1 MATSVSDFPD
11 LNRTTTTA
19 TIANGASLSGAVN
32 LEGSRLLGIAMP
44 AAWTAAN
51 LTIKTSVDGTTY
63 QDAYD
68 ADGAEITIVVGGASR
83 NIHFSDQLHGVRW
96 LKLRSGTTSSAVN
109 QGADRTLTLFVE
121 QARR

>member
-11 LNRTTTTA
+11 LRRTTTTA
-19 TIANGASLSGAVN
+19 TITNGTSLSAAVN

-51 LTIKTSVDGTTY
+51 LTFQTSVDGTTF

-68 ADGAEITIVVGGASR
+68 ADGTEITVVVGGASR
-83 NIHFSDQLHGVRW
+83 NVHFSDQLHGVRW
-96 LKLRSGTTSSAVN
+96 LKLRSGTTGTAVN

-121 QARR
+121 QARQ